1 MVLLSLLIA
10 VLIFYFGVKSFN
22 EMDNISDR
30 QNTISVTGKGEI
42 FIKPDIAKIS
52 VSVEKEAVSIADVQK
67 QATDAIN
74 KIVEFLKSSGIED
87 KDIKTTNYSIYP
99 RYDYLRTGQVFRG
112 YVVSQTLDVKIRKID
127 DAGKILAGA
136 TSAGA
141 NQIGGVSFT
150 VDNEEAVK
158 QEARQKAIADA
169 KEKARQLAKD
179 LGIKIGRLTNFSES
193 GNGDIIMPYAM
204 KSETLGTGGPEPEIP
219 SGENKVTVTVNLTY
233 QIK

>member
-74 KIVEFLKSSGIED
+74 KIVAFLKSSGIED